1 MGNKIANRVAKQQKS
16 NGVIHGRVTSKKKQQ
31 KIDRAIRL
39 EKRHLAEL
47 GIIPAPEEEMKDANE
62 VVKASPAKQ
71 KVVIEVPAEI
81 LEAAANGPGTT
92 LGQPQ

>member
-1 MGNKIANRVAKQQKS
+1 MWI
-16 NGVIHGRVTSKKKQQ
+16 
-31 KIDRAIRL
+31 
-39 EKRHLAEL
+39 
-47 GIIPAPEEEMKDANE
+47 DANE